1 MTFFCNQE
9 RPLKPIVTPHDQF
22 PADHVDLT
30 REVGFPRPPVAYEDL
45 EYQDDY
51 GSYSPGY
58 DSIGRSALNHP
69 VLVAVLA
76 ILGLFIGVGI
86 GYEHAPTYSAQAQL
100 IVGKTSTL
108 ALDQIP
114 GLASGVQSLA
124 SDYARLA
131 TTTPVVDG
139 TEKALGVKTLPGT
152 LNATPV
158 PQSSII
164 NVDASAPTKAQALA
178 LANAGAAT
186 LTSVI
191 AASTSDTVAQL
202 KPLLDNYNQQEGQYL
217 ALTAEANMVQ
227 HQLDVL
233 YARIGN
239 HSPTPAQAAQ
249 EVQLNNKIVALQ
261 SQASAAQLQAN
272 AYNNQY
278 NSALPPLTTQEEL
291 VQQAGAAQYNG
302 SDRKSWIEAAGLLGI
317 VGGLVVGLA
326 AASLVDSREARR
338 RARAATI

>member
-1 MTFFCNQE
+1 M
-9 RPLKPIVTPHDQF
+9 KPIVTPQEQF

-30 REVGFPRPPVAYEDL
+30 QEVGYPRPPGAYQELD
-45 EYQDDY
+45 YQDDY
-51 GSYSPGY
+51 GAYNPGY
-58 DSIGRSALNHP
+58 ESIGRSALNHP

-76 ILGLFIGVGI
+76 VLGLVIGFGI
-86 GYEHAPTYSAQAQL
+86 GYEHAPSYSAQAQL
-100 IVGKTSTL
+100 MVGKTSTL
-108 ALDQIP
+108 ATDQIP
-114 GLASGVQSLA
+114 GLAAGVQSLA

-131 TTTPVVDG
+131 TTSTVVRG
-139 TEKALGVKTLPGT
+139 TEKALGVKKLPGS

-164 NVDASAPTKAQALA
+164 DVNASAPTKAQALA

-186 LTSVI
+186 LVKVI
-191 AASTSDTVAQL
+191 SASTADTVAQL
-202 KPLLDNYNQQEGQYL
+202 KPLVDSYNQQEGQYL

-233 YARIGN
+233 YARVGN

-272 AYNNQY
+272 AYDTQY

-291 VQQAGAAQYNG
+291 VQQTGSAQSNG
-302 SDRKSWIEAAGLLGI
+302 SDRKAWIEAAGLLGI
-317 VGGLVVGLA
+317 VGGIIVGLA

-338 RARAATI
+338 RAQTAAI

>member
-1 MTFFCNQE
+1 
-9 RPLKPIVTPHDQF
+9 LKPIVTPHEQF

-30 REVGFPRPPVAYEDL
+30 QEVGFPRPPAAYEGL

-51 GSYSPGY
+51 GSYDPGY
-58 DSIGRSALNHP
+58 ESVGRSALNHP
-69 VLVAVLA
+69 VLVAILA
-76 ILGLFIGVGI
+76 ILGLAVGI
-86 GYEHAPTYSAQAQL
+86 GIGYAHAPTYSAQAQL
-100 IVGKTSTL
+100 MVGKTSTL
-108 ALDQIP
+108 AADQIP
-114 GLASGVQSLA
+114 GLAAGIQSLA

-131 TTTPVVDG
+131 TSSGVVQG
-139 TEKALGVKTLPGT
+139 TENALGVKKLPGS
-152 LNATPV
+152 LSATPV
-158 PQSSII
+158 PQSSVIDV
-164 NVDASAPTKAQALA
+164 NASAPTTAQAVA

-186 LTSVI
+186 LVKVI
-191 AASTSDTVAQL
+191 AATTADTVSQL
-202 KPLLDNYNQQEGQYL
+202 KPLLNGYNQEEGQYL
-217 ALTAEANMVQ
+217 ALTAESNMVQ

-239 HSPTPAQAAQ
+239 HSPSPAQAAQ

-291 VQQAGAAQYNG
+291 VQQTSAAQYNG

-317 VGGLVVGLA
+317 IGGLVIGLA
-326 AASLVDSREARR
+326 GASLVDSREARR